1 MKRRT
6 SVLGIALAAALLLS
20 GCGDTTPVEESTAVP
35 SGVDADGNQII
46 NIAFEL
52 PLSGGAGG
60 WDGALMNIG
69 VQIGMDY
76 IREDLAEIGVAI
88 NPVINDHESSNDTA
102 SVNVVRDI
110 EMYNCPVIFGTY
122 TGPLTTMAPVCEEN
136 EVVLINNRASGD
148 NLVGLNDWLY
158 NFYPSYSLCSQA
170 LSDYLYHEEGYRKLA
185 ILSDSGSTSKSQ
197 HDAFLA
203 AWTDLGGEVTAD
215 VEVASDAADY
225 LSVCAQI
232 VQSKAEV
239 VLMANGDDSM
249 TRRVITQFIQLGAGD
264 LGYICLASGDVAY
277 GAEFSSPCFTSQVRV
292 YAEQEIIDTYLN
304 EYQYQDYTWEAASTY
319 VGTMVNSA
327 MILKQALYYCHDN
340 GLDYTGANIKTAL
353 DTIGVFDVMGGTIT
367 LVDGH
372 TVEAPIDIYRGV
384 GSDIQLVASYYDA
397 DSK

>member
-1 MKRRT
+1 MKKAI
-6 SVLGIALAAALLLS
+6 SLLALALAAVLLLA
-20 GCGDTTPVEESTAVP
+20 GCSDTPPAEETVAVP
-35 SGVDADGNQII
+35 SGLDADGNQII

-76 IREDLAEIGVAI
+76 IKEDLADIGIAI

-110 EMYNCPVIFGTY
+110 ELYRCPVIFGTY

-170 LSDYLYHEEGYRKLA
+170 LSEYLYQEEGYRKLA

-203 AWTDLGGEVTAD
+203 AWTALGGEVTAD
-215 VEVASDAADY
+215 VEVDSDAVDY

-232 VQSKAEV
+232 IHSDTEI

-249 TRRVITQFIQLGAGD
+249 TRRVITQFIQLGGSK
-264 LGYICLASGDVAY
+264 LGFICLASGDVAY
-277 GAEFSSPCFTSQVRV
+277 GSAFSNPCYTSQVRV
-292 YAEQEIIDTYLN
+292 YAEPEIIDTYLE
-304 EYQYQDYTWEAASTY
+304 EYLYQNYTWEAASTY

-327 MILKQALYYCHDN
+327 LILKQALYYCHDN
-340 GLDYTGANIKTAL
+340 GLDYTGANIKAAL
-353 DTIGVFDVMGGTIT
+353 DAIGVFEVMGGTIT
-367 LVDGH
+367 LVEGH

-384 GSDIQLVASYYDA
+384 GSEIQLVASYYDA
-397 DSK
+397 DSE